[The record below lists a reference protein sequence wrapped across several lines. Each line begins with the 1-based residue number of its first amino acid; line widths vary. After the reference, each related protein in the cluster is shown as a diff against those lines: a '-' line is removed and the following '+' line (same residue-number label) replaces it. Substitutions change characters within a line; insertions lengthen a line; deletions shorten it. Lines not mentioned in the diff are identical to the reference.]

1 MQTLNE
7 VKIGSDA
14 VVCKI
19 SGDGALR
26 RRFMDMGITKGAKLR
41 LIKAA
46 PLGDPLEIT
55 VRGYSLSLR
64 KEDAKN
70 IFVN

>member
-7 VKIGSDA
+7 IQIGSDA
-14 VVCKI
+14 VVSKVL
-19 SGDGALR
+19 GDGALK
-26 RRFMDMGITKGAKLR
+26 RRFMDMGLTKGAKVSI
-41 LIKAA
+41 IKAA
-46 PLGDPLEIT
+46 PLGDPIEIA

-70 IFVN
+70 ILVN